1 MNIINHE
8 KKDIISLTNEE
19 KESYENQQIC
29 YICEEE
35 FCTNTNEKEFKKKQ
49 KVRDHDH

>member
-8 KKDIISLTNEE
+8 KKDIIPLTNEE

-29 YICEEE
+29 YIFEEDI
-35 FCTNTNEKEFKKKQ
+35 CTNKNKKEFKKK
-49 KVRDHDH
+49 